1 MPAEARPAWDAYL
14 AMEQS
19 KQAHFNALQS
29 LEVKHREGDR
39 HTLAETANLAGLLA
53 EHDERVQ
60 RFRRLTKE
68 LQITDLVAY
77 QSLIQQITSINT
89 ELGVDKKPV

>member
-1 MPAEARPAWDAYL
+1 MPAEARLAWDAYL

-29 LEVKHREGDR
+29 LEVKYQEGGR

-60 RFRRLTKE
+60 TFRRLTKE
-68 LQITDLVAY
+68 LQTTDLVAY

-89 ELGVDKKPV
+89 DLGVDKKPV